1 MLISRVSNHNLYC
14 DRSDGDYRRPAS
26 TYLVI
31 IRPASPVA
39 TMSGQFSFSFSGED
53 IEADDQIG
61 TPPGGHPSQQP
72 SISTSAFPV
81 AGKPLLPA
89 TSHDVGEMISKLP
102 SKVAFSLLDVDLDGQ
117 GSMQLPRRELWD
129 VRVQLMAEED
139 EGEAEPGLGNHDV
152 KTGVYEGGFKSW
164 ESSVDLV
171 KVLASSHPF
180 TPGARKISRIIEL
193 GCGTGLPSLALFQ
206 WAMSSMASSVSFILA
221 DYNPTVLQLVTL
233 PNFILAWAIYHREE
247 EPLLSE
253 AFSSDG
259 ELDLTPE
266 ILHKFQAFLTT
277 REISLLFFSGAWS
290 PEFVAMITNA
300 RNPEGNVG
308 TEQATAI
315 LGAETIYS
323 PFALS
328 SFLETIL
335 ALLQHE
341 KNQSK
346 VAEVLVGAKRLYF
359 GVGGSLDDF
368 VLQARERGAIVE
380 QLREETEGVR
390 RGVVRCALP

>member
-1 MLISRVSNHNLYC
+1 M
-14 DRSDGDYRRPAS
+14 AS
-26 TYLVI
+26 
-31 IRPASPVA
+31 
-39 TMSGQFSFSFSGED
+39 GFSFSFSGED
-53 IEADDQIG
+53 IEDDEEMKSQSG
-61 TPPGGHPSQQP
+61 SHPGSQP
-72 SISTSAFPV
+72 LASNSAFPV

-89 TSHDVGEMISKLP
+89 TSHGLEEMLSRLP

-117 GSMQLPRRELWD
+117 ANIQLPRRELWD
-129 VRVQLMAEED
+129 VRVQIMAEED
-139 EGEAEPGLGNHDV
+139 EDETEPGLGNHDV

-180 TPGARKISRIIEL
+180 TAGAKKYSNIVEL

-206 WAMSSMASSVSFILA
+206 WAMNSKASSASFILA

-233 PNFILAWAIYHREE
+233 PNFILAWAIHHREE
-247 EPLLSE
+247 VPLLSE
-253 AFSSDG
+253 AFSTEG

-266 ILHKFQAFLTT
+266 IVEAFQAFLSAGK
-277 REISLLFFSGAWS
+277 ISLLFFSGAWS
-290 PEFVAMITNA
+290 PEFVGLITNA
-300 RNPEGNVG
+300 QSHADGPGA
-308 TEQATAI
+308 EQATI
-315 LGAETIYS
+315 IIGAETIYS

-328 SFLETIL
+328 SFLETTL
-335 ALLQHE
+335 ALMQHE
-341 KNQSK
+341 KSHGK

-368 VLQARERGAIVE
+368 VVQFRARGAFVE

-390 RGVVRCALP
+390 RGVVRCVLP